1 MRYLILS
8 DRDRERFGCPDK
20 MPFEWG
26 RLTNKEVALLP
37 KLGFKSLAEV
47 HRMLGQYVEEG
58 VSEESIKALD
68 VVVWLALRRSG
79 VHVPYDE
86 NFEYDLDMEWFD
98 DDPSPAPAVEEDPGK
113 APGSAAPRKSSPR
126 TAPSSSRT
134 SRRK

>member
-79 VHVPYDE
+79 VHVPFDE

-98 DDPSPAPAVEEDPGK
+98 DDPAPAAVEEDPGK